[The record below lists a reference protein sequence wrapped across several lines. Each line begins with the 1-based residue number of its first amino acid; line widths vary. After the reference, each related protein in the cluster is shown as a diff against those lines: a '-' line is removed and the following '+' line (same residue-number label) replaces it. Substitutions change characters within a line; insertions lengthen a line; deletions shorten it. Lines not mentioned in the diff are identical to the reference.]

1 MDERTKL
8 RLTTLTEKA
17 FASLPTS
24 NVAKIKERLQKI
36 GDQHQRDKV
45 VAAEYQR
52 EVCRLLNLKIQA
64 QEQYITILHLMIEG
78 KLDQETDDKLTEVYE
93 RLEEYIG
100 QLNELRIEAAN
111 EIQYE

>member
-1 MDERTKL
+1 MDERTKV
-8 RLTTLTEKA
+8 RLSNLLERA
-17 FASLPTS
+17 FASPPKS
-24 NVAKIKERLQKI
+24 NVAQIKERLQKI
-36 GDQHQRDKV
+36 GDQRRRDKM
-45 VAAEYQR
+45 VATEYQR